1 MSNQKTKSA
10 AKRHSAFSVGLIA
23 IAVAATILFNLLA
36 AQLPDSIKQF
46 DMTDSGIYDITDTT
60 LAITGAMTEDVQII
74 VLNDKLNVDTRISRF
89 FEKYA
94 GLSDHLILEYIDPVV
109 YPSILKQYEAE
120 ANNVVVRCEA
130 TGRQETFALDDVIG
144 IDQMSYYYYGTRVE
158 TDFDAEGLLTAA
170 VDGVLNTAGH
180 KVYTLHGH
188 SEINMWETAQELLK
202 KSHIEVDFV
211 NLMTDGAI
219 PADCET
225 LIITA
230 PIKDLADDELA
241 KLREYLSAGGQIMYF
256 MDGSETSLP
265 NFEALCADYG
275 MTVNPGYVMDSQSY
289 YQNNPFLIFPKFSTA
304 TAATGVIA
312 SDQLLMMYMSR
323 GMTLTTPV
331 RETITVES
339 FLDTSEGGYLMVNN
353 EAMNPGKYSV
363 GAVATEAVGDK
374 TARFVVFGSHSPQD
388 SDLNTAF
395 GNLDNLDFFVA
406 AVTAGFDDVSPISI
420 EAVSLSEPHNTITA
434 SGTLSILIVLILPAL
449 VLLVGFVHWLRRRRL

>member
-202 KSHIEVDFV
+202 KSHI
-211 NLMTDGAI
+211 
-219 PADCET
+219 
-225 LIITA
+225 
-230 PIKDLADDELA
+230 
-241 KLREYLSAGGQIMYF
+241 
-256 MDGSETSLP
+256 
-265 NFEALCADYG
+265 
-275 MTVNPGYVMDSQSY
+275 
-289 YQNNPFLIFPKFSTA
+289 
-304 TAATGVIA
+304 
-312 SDQLLMMYMSR
+312 
-323 GMTLTTPV
+323 
-331 RETITVES
+331 
-339 FLDTSEGGYLMVNN
+339 
-353 EAMNPGKYSV
+353 
-363 GAVATEAVGDK
+363 
-374 TARFVVFGSHSPQD
+374 
-388 SDLNTAF
+388 
-395 GNLDNLDFFVA
+395 
-406 AVTAGFDDVSPISI
+406 
-420 EAVSLSEPHNTITA
+420 
-434 SGTLSILIVLILPAL
+434 
-449 VLLVGFVHWLRRRRL
+449 

>member
-323 GMTLTTPV
+323 GMTLSTPV
-331 RETITVES
+331 RDTITVES

-363 GAVATEAVGDK
+363 GAVATEVVGDK

-388 SDLNTAF
+388 SELNTAF
-395 GNLDNLDFFVA
+395 GNLDNLEFFVA
-406 AVTAGFDDVSPISI
+406 SVTAGFDDVSPISI
-420 EAVSLSEPHNTITA
+420 EAVSLSEPKNTITA